1 MWNITKDCTGMRT
14 KRPIKDGIGGPVGS
28 RNHAVQQHNK
38 YENKWKKELKYLKK
52 QKIMLYSIAKK
63 SGSCRES
70 QKIKNTRKEALK
82 DTYSSSEDWDSN
94 SYLASDSS
102 RDKEIWPSGSKE
114 INKLDHVVTKNIK
127 DYNYQ
132 YNFAIDDDTTLAN
145 ISFNLSRSTRDPLP
159 VVTVSLRGGNKHRAT
174 VVAGLTCL
182 WDS

>member
-1 MWNITKDCTGMRT
+1 M
-14 KRPIKDGIGGPVGS
+14 
-28 RNHAVQQHNK
+28 
-38 YENKWKKELKYLKK
+38 
-52 QKIMLYSIAKK
+52 
-63 SGSCRES
+63 
-70 QKIKNTRKEALK
+70 K